1 MRTGLGAFPF
11 GGFHWFGLPS
21 HEVFFSFGPVVC
33 FCGCSGN
40 RLAHVSVSC

>member
-21 HEVFFSFGPVVC
+21 RGAVFSFGPVVC
-33 FCGCSGN
+33 
-40 RLAHVSVSC
+40 SVPFLWLLW